1 MSDRTVITEPVTH
14 GGADPPTP
22 VASAASEAT
31 VSSAAAVTPEAPVT
45 PEAVAAAPAPRA
57 NGQPGRS
64 PGVHAALSVM
74 ELVVTQGRLGL
85 GDLAR
90 ELQLPKSTLHRI
102 CAILVDRGWALRD
115 EQGRYEPGVRAIG
128 LGSRAANLPIV
139 TGFRHA
145 VADLMTHHDETVCL
159 AVIDGDE
166 SVFIAI
172 EETTQPVRLQTWVGR
187 RAPAFASAS
196 GRVILAGRAPAAVA
210 AEYGGRALVT
220 PTGRRLQTIGELEAI
235 LARVRAD
242 GFAEN
247 HEETAAGLYTASVP
261 IVNETGTVLAAM
273 TMCVPTSRMYP
284 GRRDGL
290 LADLIAAGQALSRD
304 VAWLPAF
311 DAKRV

>member
-1 MSDRTVITEPVTH
+1 MPDRTASTKH
-14 GGADPPTP
+14 ATP
-22 VASAASEAT
+22 DGPLRA
-31 VSSAAAVTPEAPVT
+31 
-45 PEAVAAAPAPRA
+45 AAAPGATAVAPARP
-57 NGQPGRS
+57 NGPGARS

-74 ELVVTQGRLGL
+74 ELVVSQGRLGL

-102 CAILVDRGWALRD
+102 CAILVERGWALRD

-128 LGSRAANLPIV
+128 LGSRAATLPIV

-145 VADLMTHHDETVCL
+145 VAELMTRHDETVCL
-159 AVIDGDE
+159 AVLDGDE

-196 GRVILAGRAPAAVA
+196 GRVILAARTPAAIA
-210 AEYGGRALVT
+210 GEYGGRALVT
-220 PTGRRLQTIGELEAI
+220 PTGRRFQTIAELEAI
-235 LARVRAD
+235 LDRVRAD

-247 HEETAAGLYTASVP
+247 QEETAAGLYTASVP

-284 GRRDGL
+284 GRRDRL

-311 DAKRV
+311 NAKRV

>member
-1 MSDRTVITEPVTH
+1 M
-14 GGADPPTP
+14 
-22 VASAASEAT
+22 ASAAPEAT
-31 VSSAAAVTPEAPVT
+31 VTSEAAVTPEAPT
-45 PEAVAAAPAPRA
+45 VAAVPAPRA
-57 NGQPGRS
+57 NGQAGRS

-74 ELVVTQGRLGL
+74 ELVVTQGPLGL

-90 ELQLPKSTLHRI
+90 DLQLPKSTLHRI

-128 LGSRAANLPIV
+128 LGSRAASLPIV

-145 VADLMTHHDETVCL
+145 VADLMTRHDETVCL

-166 SVFIAI
+166 SVFVAI

-220 PTGRRLQTIGELEAI
+220 PTGRRLQTSPSSRRSSPAC
-235 LARVRAD
+235 ARD

-261 IVNETGTVLAAM
+261 IVNETGTVLAAV
-273 TMCVPTSRMYP
+273 TVCVPTSRIYP
-284 GRRDGL
+284 
-290 LADLIAAGQALSRD
+290 AP
-304 VAWLPAF
+304 AWTSCSPT
-311 DAKRV
+311 

>member
-1 MSDRTVITEPVTH
+1 MPDRTATTEDAAPARAAP
-14 GGADPPTP
+14 GAR
-22 VASAASEAT
+22 A
-31 VSSAAAVTPEAPVT
+31 
-45 PEAVAAAPAPRA
+45 AAAPARAAPGARAAVAAPPARAA
-57 NGQPGRS
+57 NGTGARS

-74 ELVVTQGRLGL
+74 ELVVSQGRLGL

-102 CAILVDRGWALRD
+102 CAILVERGWALRD

-128 LGSRAANLPIV
+128 LGSRAASLPIV

-145 VADLMTHHDETVCL
+145 VADLMTRHDETVCL
-159 AVIDGDE
+159 AVLDGEE
-166 SVFIAI
+166 SVFVAI

-196 GRVILAGRAPAAVA
+196 GRVILASRSPAAVEG
-210 AEYGGRALVT
+210 EYGGRALVT
-220 PTGRRLQTIGELEAI
+220 PTGRRLQTIAELQAI
-235 LARVRAD
+235 LDRVRAD

-273 TMCVPTSRMYP
+273 TICVPTSRMYP
-284 GRRDGL
+284 GRRDRL
-290 LADLIAAGQALSRD
+290 LADLIAAGEAFSRD

-311 DAKRV
+311 NAKRV